1 MPVLLWQRHLHSKQQ
16 VEGVRVELDSKNLG
30 RLKHVADPREVWTSE
45 SGDFTPWLAE
55 NMDVLADELGM
66 TLTVVATEVLVGQFR
81 LDIQAQDDDGRVVII
96 ENQLEKTD
104 HSHLGQCLVYAA
116 GLEASTVIWVSRQFR
131 DDFRRA
137 LDWLNERTDQGVQFF
152 GVELGV
158 VQIGDYGPRAPVFE
172 VVSRPN
178 DWAKGVKSS
187 PGGAGAA
194 TETPLNQARQDLF
207 AEILDAVNAARPA
220 VRVPARNANNSWIN
234 FASGPFGSWGLAQ
247 INDGRLRV
255 EAYLDSGDGVRNR
268 ALFEKFASEQEAWNH
283 AVGFPMTYESMDG
296 RRACRIATHHSPTDL
311 LNMPATDRDELK
323 AWATKAFLAM
333 YDALDGPLRSTAK
346 AVRNAS
352 VGPAHENTASDV
364 FSVARPTDEVGME
377 T

>member
-1 MPVLLWQRHLHSKQQ
+1 MQ
-16 VEGVRVELDSKNLG
+16 LDSKNLG

-55 NMDVLADELGM
+55 NVDVLADELGM
-66 TLTVVATEVLVGQFR
+66 TLTVVGTEVVVGQFR

-137 LDWLNERTDQGVQFF
+137 LDWLNERTDQGIQFF
-152 GVELGV
+152 GVEIGV
-158 VQIGDYGPRAPVFE
+158 VQIGERGPRAPVFE

-178 DWAKGVKSS
+178 DWAKGVKSGS
-187 PGGAGAA
+187 GGGAG
-194 TETPLNQARQDLF
+194 TSVETPLNQARQDLF
-207 AEILDAVNAARPA
+207 AEILDAVNEVRPA
-220 VRVPARNANNSWIN
+220 VRVPARNNNSSWIS

-255 EAYLDSGDGVRNR
+255 EAYLDSGDAVRNS
-268 ALFEKFASEQEAWNH
+268 ALFEKFAAEQETWNQK
-283 AVGFPMTYESMDG
+283 VGFDLTYEDMDG

-311 LNMPATDRDELK
+311 LNLTATDRDDLL
-323 AWATKAFLAM
+323 AWATTAFLAM

-346 AVRNAS
+346 NVRS
-352 VGPAHENTASDV
+352 I
-364 FSVARPTDEVGME
+364 SVAGLQDDPQSRSSAAQDPDE
-377 T
+377 

>member
-1 MPVLLWQRHLHSKQQ
+1 M
-16 VEGVRVELDSKNLG
+16 ELDSKNLG

-55 NMDVLADELGM
+55 NIDVLADELGM
-66 TLTVVATEVLVGQFR
+66 TLTVVGTEVLVGQFR
-81 LDIQAQDDDGRVVII
+81 LDIQAQDDDGRIVII

-137 LDWLNERTDQGVQFF
+137 LDWLNERTDQGIQFF
-152 GVELGV
+152 GVEVGV
-158 VQIGDYGPRAPVFE
+158 VQIGQSGPRAPVFE

-178 DWAKGVKSS
+178 DWAKGVKIN
-187 PGGAGAA
+187 PGGGAGAS

-207 AEILDAVNAARPA
+207 AEILDAVNSARPA
-220 VRVPARNANNSWIN
+220 VRVPARNTNNSWIS

-255 EAYLDSGDGVRNR
+255 EAYLDSGDGIRNR
-268 ALFEKFASEQEAWNH
+268 ALFDEFAAEQEMWNEK
-283 AVGFPMTYESMDG
+283 VGIDLIYESMDG
-296 RRACRIATHHSPTDL
+296 RRACRIATHHPPRDL
-311 LNMPATDRDELK
+311 LAMSLAEREELRV
-323 AWATKAFLAM
+323 WATEAFLAM
-333 YDALDGPLRSTAK
+333 YDALDAPLRSTARI
-346 AVRNAS
+346 VRNA
-352 VGPAHENTASDV
+352 TAPSPQMT
-364 FSVARPTDEVGME
+364 APTALDADLEP
-377 T
+377 TQ